1 MWNGDYKFL
10 IRNLVLKDFRVR
22 YRNMS
27 LGVFWSLLNPL
38 IMMGVLTFLFTAVF
52 RNNTIPHFPVFVLC
66 GIVPFNFFSIAWVT
80 GTTSLVDSAPLIKRL
95 PVPREIVPV
104 TAVLSNTLHLAIQI
118 GLLIALTLASG
129 MGASIHWVW
138 LPVLWVLEIVFVCGL
153 ALLCSGLNVYVR
165 DMRYVVESA
174 NTILFW
180 LVPIFYP
187 FSVIPRRFAEIY
199 QYNPVAALVLG
210 MRNILLENRAPA
222 ATLLLKLTLVSAF
235 TLGGGLLVF
244 RVLKARFYDYL

>member
-1 MWNGDYKFL
+1 MWHGDYKFL
-10 IRNLVLKDFRVR
+10 IRNLILKDFRVR

-52 RNNTIPHFPVFVLC
+52 RNRIPHFPVFVLC
-66 GIVPFNFFSIAWVT
+66 GLVPFNFFSLAWVL
-80 GTTSLVDSAPLIKRL
+80 GTTSLIDNAGLIKRVR
-95 PVPREIVPV
+95 VPREIIPI
-104 TAVLSNTLHLAIQI
+104 TAVLSNTLHLGIQI
-118 GLLIALTLASG
+118 ALLILLALMSG
-129 MGASIHWVW
+129 LGVNVHWVW
-138 LPVLWVLEIVFVCGL
+138 LPLLWGLEIVFVSGL

-187 FSVIPRRFAEIY
+187 FSIIPARFKEVY

-210 MRNILLENRAPA
+210 MRNILLESRAPTA
-222 ATLLLKLTLVSAF
+222 SLVLKLCLVSF
-235 TLGGGLLVF
+235 VTLTLGFLTF
-244 RVLKARFYDYL
+244 RMLKARFYDYL